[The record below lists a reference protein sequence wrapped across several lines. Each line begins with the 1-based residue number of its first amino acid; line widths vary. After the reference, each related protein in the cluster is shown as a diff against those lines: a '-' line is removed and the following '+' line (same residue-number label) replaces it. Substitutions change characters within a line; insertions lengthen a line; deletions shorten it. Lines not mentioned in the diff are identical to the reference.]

1 MGSNGIST
9 SKLFRHPNGQITHC
23 VIDDFTDPWKP
34 SEIIVIQHGF
44 ARHHA
49 FWYHWIPVL
58 ARKYIVVRRD
68 TRGHGLS
75 STPKESYDL
84 TTILEEIVDTFD
96 QLGVEKV
103 HFLGESTSG
112 MLGEALAAKFPH
124 RLHSLTICSSPSHL
138 PRAALSLFAFGH
150 DSWPA
155 ACINLGSRGW
165 AEALAKVPGT
175 VASSPEYQEWW
186 ISQIARSQAEGLA
199 RYAQFLSTLDVRPLL
214 PDIRVKTLILAPSNS
229 AATTVEEQRWI
240 QDQIPGAELVI
251 VNGSG
256 HEIYVQ
262 EPEKCQE
269 AFLNF
274 LERLSLDRT
283 AT

>member
-1 MGSNGIST
+1 MSS
-9 SKLFRHPNGQITHC
+9 SKFFRHPNGQVTHC
-23 VIDDFTDPWKP
+23 VVDNFTDPWKT
-34 SEIIVIQHGF
+34 SETIVIQHGF

-49 FWYHWIPVL
+49 FWYHWTPVL

-75 STPKESYDL
+75 STPKDEYGL
-84 TTILEEIVDTFD
+84 TTILEEIIDTFD

-124 RLHSLTICSSPSHL
+124 RLHSLILCSSPSHL
-138 PRAALSLFAFGH
+138 PQKALDLFAFGH

-165 AEALAKVPGT
+165 AEALAQIPGT
-175 VASSPEYQEWW
+175 VDSSPEYQEWW

-199 RYAQFLSTLDVRPLL
+199 GYARFLSHLDVRSIL
-214 PDIRVKTLILAPSNS
+214 PGIRVKTLILAPANS
-229 AATTVEEQRWI
+229 AATSIEEQRWI
-240 QDQIPGAELVI
+240 QNQIPDAEMVVI
-251 VNGSG
+251 DASG

-262 EPEKCQE
+262 EPEKCQQVLL
-269 AFLNF
+269 AFLEQLQNK
-274 LERLSLDRT
+274 
-283 AT
+283 